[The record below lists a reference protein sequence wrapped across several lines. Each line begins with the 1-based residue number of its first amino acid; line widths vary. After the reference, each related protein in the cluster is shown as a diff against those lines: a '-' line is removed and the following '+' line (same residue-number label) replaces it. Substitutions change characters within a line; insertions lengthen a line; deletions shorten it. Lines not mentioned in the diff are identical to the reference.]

1 MTQPCWNN
9 LYFHNSFT
17 YNFYF
22 GVKGE
27 GKEDSGRVLGA
38 LGHQK
43 KCFYFYFLEL
53 VNMFVLHGS
62 LIVGLN

>member
-1 MTQPCWNN
+1 M
-9 LYFHNSFT
+9 
-17 YNFYF
+17 
-22 GVKGE
+22 
-27 GKEDSGRVLGA
+27 SGQGLGA
-38 LGHQK
+38 LGHQE